1 MTGRASTP
9 TGYPAETSTPV
20 RSAAKPDRHH
30 RVTEAE
36 PTARS
41 GSPTLPEKDPTHPE
55 AHHVKTRN
63 TLTTILA
70 IGAIGA
76 LIAGC
81 GGGREEETA
90 AAGGDTAAAASD
102 LTGAIVIDGSS
113 TVAPL
118 ATLIAERFESANP
131 GVSVTVGTSGTGGG
145 FEKFCAGETDI
156 SNASRAIKDEEVALC
171 GDGGVEYTEL
181 LVANDGIAIVANP
194 ENDWATCLT
203 VDQLALIWGPDSTA
217 MSWKDI
223 DPSFPN
229 EPLKLYGPGTDSGT
243 FDFFTDAING
253 EEGAS
258 RTDYSPAEDDN
269 VTIQGVTGETGG
281 LGYFGLSY
289 YEENKDKLNL
299 IEVDNGSGCV
309 APSAETVQAGAYAP
323 LSRPLFMYV
332 SAAAAERPEVL
343 AFAQYFR
350 DNEEV
355 ISTEALFVP
364 LSGEQIATLQ
374 SEVDSLK
381 G

>member
-1 MTGRASTP
+1 
-9 TGYPAETSTPV
+9 
-20 RSAAKPDRHH
+20 
-30 RVTEAE
+30 
-36 PTARS
+36 
-41 GSPTLPEKDPTHPE
+41 
-55 AHHVKTRN
+55 VKTRK

-70 IGAIGA
+70 IGALGA

-81 GGGREEETA
+81 GGGREAETTA
-90 AAGGDTAAAASD
+90 DGGDTAAAASD
-102 LTGAIVIDGSS
+102 LSGAIVIDGSS

-118 ATLIAERFESANP
+118 ATVAAEKFEGANP

-171 GDGGVEYTEL
+171 GDGGIEYTEM

-203 VDQLALIWGPDSTA
+203 VDQLALMWGPDATA
-217 MSWKDI
+217 TSWKDI
-223 DPSFPN
+223 DPSFPD

-258 RTDYSPAEDDN
+258 RTDYSPSEDDN
-269 VTIQGVTGETGG
+269 VTIQGVTGEKGG

-289 YEENKDKLNL
+289 YEENKDKLKL

-309 APSAETVQAGAYAP
+309 APSAETVQAGEYAP

-343 AFAQYFR
+343 AFAQYFL
-350 DNEEV
+350 DNEEALN
-355 ISTEALFVP
+355 SEALFVP
-364 LSGEQIATLQ
+364 LSEEQLTTL
-374 SEVDSLK
+374 SGEVDSLK

>member
-1 MTGRASTP
+1 M
-9 TGYPAETSTPV
+9 
-20 RSAAKPDRHH
+20 
-30 RVTEAE
+30 
-36 PTARS
+36 
-41 GSPTLPEKDPTHPE
+41 
-55 AHHVKTRN
+55 KTRK

-70 IGAIGA
+70 IGALGA

-90 AAGGDTAAAASD
+90 ADGGDTAAAASD

-118 ATLIAERFESANP
+118 ATLIAEKFEGANP

-145 FEKFCAGETDI
+145 FEKFCAGETDV

-171 GDGGVEYTEL
+171 GDGGVEYTEM

-203 VDQLALIWGPDSTA
+203 VDQLALMWGPDSTA
-217 MSWKDI
+217 TSWKDI
-223 DPSFPN
+223 DPSFPD

-258 RTDYSPAEDDN
+258 RTDYSPSEDDN
-269 VTIQGVTGETGG
+269 VTIQGVNGEKGG

-289 YEENKDKLNL
+289 YEENKDKLKL
-299 IEVDNGSGCV
+299 IEVDNGAGCV
-309 APSAETVQAGAYAP
+309 APSPETVQAGEYAP

-343 AFAQYFR
+343 AFAQYFLG
-350 DNEEV
+350 NEEA
-355 ISTEALFVP
+355 INTEALFVP
-364 LSGEQIATLQ
+364 LSEEQRTTLQ
-374 SEVDSLK
+374 GEVDSLK

>member
-1 MTGRASTP
+1 M
-9 TGYPAETSTPV
+9 
-20 RSAAKPDRHH
+20 
-30 RVTEAE
+30 
-36 PTARS
+36 
-41 GSPTLPEKDPTHPE
+41 
-55 AHHVKTRN
+55 KTRK

-70 IGAIGA
+70 IGALGA

-90 AAGGDTAAAASD
+90 ADGGDTAAAASD

-118 ATLIAERFESANP
+118 ATLIAEKFEGDNP
-131 GVSVTVGTSGTGGG
+131 GVSVTVGPSGTGGG
-145 FEKFCAGETDI
+145 FEKFCAGETDV

-203 VDQLALIWGPDSTA
+203 VDQLALMWVPDSTA
-217 MSWKDI
+217 TSWKDI
-223 DPSFPN
+223 DPSFPD

-258 RTDYSPAEDDN
+258 RTDYSPSEDDN
-269 VTIQGVTGETGG
+269 VTIQGVTGEKGG

-289 YEENKDKLNL
+289 YEENKDKLKL

-309 APSAETVQAGAYAP
+309 APSPETVQAGEYAP

-343 AFAQYFR
+343 AFAQYFL
-350 DNEEV
+350 DSEEA
-355 ISTEALFVP
+355 INTEALFVP
-364 LSGEQIATLQ
+364 LSEEQLTTLQ
-374 SEVDSLK
+374 GEVDSLK

>member
-1 MTGRASTP
+1 M
-9 TGYPAETSTPV
+9 
-20 RSAAKPDRHH
+20 
-30 RVTEAE
+30 
-36 PTARS
+36 
-41 GSPTLPEKDPTHPE
+41 
-55 AHHVKTRN
+55 KTRK
-63 TLTTILA
+63 TLITILA

-81 GGGREEETA
+81 GGGREETTA
-90 AAGGDTAAAASD
+90 ASGDGAGSD
-102 LTGAIVIDGSS
+102 LSGAIVIDGSS

-118 ATLIAERFESANP
+118 ATLVAEKFEGANP

-145 FEKFCAGETDI
+145 FEKFCAGETDV

-171 GDGGVEYTEL
+171 GDGGIEYTEL

-203 VDQLALIWGPDSTA
+203 VDQLSAIWGPDSTA
-217 MSWKDI
+217 TSWKDI
-223 DPSFPN
+223 DPSFPD

-258 RTDYSPAEDDN
+258 RTDYSPSEDDN
-269 VTIQGVTGETGG
+269 VTIQGVTGEKGG

-289 YEENKDKLNL
+289 YEENADKLKL

-309 APSAETVQAGAYAP
+309 APSAETVQAGDYAP
-323 LSRPLFMYV
+323 LSRPLYMYV

-343 AFAQYFR
+343 AFAEFLR
-350 DNEEV
+350 DNQETLN
-355 ISTEALFVP
+355 TEALFVP
-364 LSGEQIATLQ
+364 LSEEQATTLAG
-374 SEVDSLK
+374 EVDSLK